1 MSKDMKLIMERFRA
15 KLEET
20 SAQAP
25 MKHNKDA
32 IDAYRLGMSNVP
44 MTISFG
50 MGEFVARAARVDKG
64 YTSDM
69 HRKSG
74 IKDFAI
80 DINRELGMWYAKN
93 VPDADKQKDLD
104 GAPQVEFD
112 VVGSYPA
119 AFGSDILVFTPKG
132 QVVGAKSR
140 RPAKVL
146 PEVLAAAIEV
156 ACKKAGLL

>member
-15 KLEET
+15 KLDE
-20 SAQAP
+20 SFAP
-25 MKHNKDA
+25 APTKHNQDA
-32 IDAYRLGMSNVP
+32 INVIKGMGNMP
-44 MTISFG
+44 IKISFG

-64 YTSDM
+64 YASDK

-80 DINRELGMWYAKN
+80 NINRELGMWYARN
-93 VPDADKQKDLD
+93 VPDVDKQKDPN
-104 GAPQVEFD
+104 GAPQVEFE
-112 VVGSYPA
+112 VVGSYPP

-140 RPAKVL
+140 KPVEVS
-146 PEVLAAAIEV
+146 PEVLASAIEV